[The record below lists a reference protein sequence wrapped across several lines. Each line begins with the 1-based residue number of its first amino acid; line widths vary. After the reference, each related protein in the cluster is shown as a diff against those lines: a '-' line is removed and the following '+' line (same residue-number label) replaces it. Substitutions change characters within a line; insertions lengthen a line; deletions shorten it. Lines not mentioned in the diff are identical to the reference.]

1 MLEAFLDTLQAF
13 PRGLVFV
20 ALGMVVLVVAKLV
33 RDLVAHYSVDEEVT
47 QRQNLAVAL
56 RLSGYLIGVILIFL
70 GALYQPP
77 PMGGLGTDGIPS
89 EAQFTLLRSA
99 VATENLGFDQAFAI
113 DVLRVFLYALGG
125 IVALNL
131 VRPIMNR
138 LVLFKF
144 DIEEEVVRG
153 QNVGSGGA
161 EFGMNVAVGLL
172 VAGAVS
178 GGGVGSEIE
187 AILTTLAF
195 FGMGLVL
202 LIIFALF
209 YESTTHFDVH
219 AEIEDGNTAVG
230 VALGGNLIAIGLV
243 AMKAV
248 FGDFVGWGESIA
260 AFLTFGVIGFALL
273 YAMRLLIDLFLLH
286 TVKIAEALSTDRNI
300 GVAFVE
306 SAVVISSAMVLF
318 LAI

>member
-1 MLEAFLDTLQAF
+1 MCI
-13 PRGLVFV
+13 
-20 ALGMVVLVVAKLV
+20 
-33 RDLVAHYSVDEEVT
+33 RD
-47 QRQNLAVAL
+47 R
-56 RLSGYLIGVILIFL
+56 
-70 GALYQPP
+70 
-77 PMGGLGTDGIPS
+77 
-89 EAQFTLLRSA
+89 
-99 VATENLGFDQAFAI
+99 
-113 DVLRVFLYALGG
+113 
-125 IVALNL
+125 
-131 VRPIMNR
+131 
-138 LVLFKF
+138 
-144 DIEEEVVRG
+144 
-153 QNVGSGGA
+153 
-161 EFGMNVAVGLL
+161 
-172 VAGAVS
+172 
-178 GGGVGSEIE
+178 GVGSEIE

-202 LIIFALF
+202 LIVFALF
-209 YESTTHFDVH
+209 YEFTTHFDVH